1 MPFGD
6 DHLCGGAQKCSHCY
20 TLGAMPQ
27 VVCAYHGW
35 RFESDGTCSSI
46 PQALDAKA
54 AKTACASQ
62 RSCATAFPAIEAGGL
77 LWVWP
82 DASPGSEHGEHVL
95 CAGSCGGRLGVN
107 AQPPLEPGSRAS
119 VLAF

>member
-1 MPFGD
+1 MQI
-6 DHLCGGAQKCSHCY
+6 LMKCSVYAFHTCCVPLFCV
-20 TLGAMPQ
+20 TPQ

-62 RSCATAFPAIEAGGL
+62 RSCATAFPTIEAGGL

-82 DASPGSEHGEHVL
+82 DASPGSEHGELVLWGGVCGVHVAACTVL
-95 CAGSCGGRLGVN
+95 
-107 AQPPLEPGSRAS
+107 LEPGFR
-119 VLAF
+119 VLVRED